1 MQDEA
6 FGEHKPLVYCP
17 RCLSRLIYAVD
28 AAGFNL
34 EVILNRRCPECEHR
48 DSVVTTAIAAAV
60 WYRRD
65 TRHMHELLQLADSM
79 AESAP
84 MPVPETEEAT

>member
-17 RCLSRLIYAVD
+17 RCLSRLIYATD
-28 AAGFNL
+28 AAGYAY

-65 TRHMHELLQLADSM
+65 TRHMHELLQLADSL
-79 AESAP
+79 AALTP
-84 MPVPETEEAT
+84 MTVPETEEAA

>member
-17 RCLSRLIYAVD
+17 RCLSRLIYAID
-28 AAGFNL
+28 AAGYDY

-65 TRHMHELLQLADSM
+65 TRHMYELQQLADSM
-79 AESAP
+79 AASAP
-84 MPVPETEEAT
+84 MTVPETEGAA